1 MTRLSKKLVA
11 KISSSTSDKED
22 DEVFLLDRKISL
34 AVEGFTT
41 SGCELT
47 LRDLD
52 LGRIAAGCFAHA
64 GINGVTRTGQ
74 SACSE
79 GAKATRRACDE
90 NNVLHESLSTL
101 YYIQQV
107 R

>member
-47 LRDLD
+47 LRDRSRLSKENA
-52 LGRIAAGCFAHA
+52 LGI
-64 GINGVTRTGQ
+64 
-74 SACSE
+74 
-79 GAKATRRACDE
+79 
-90 NNVLHESLSTL
+90 
-101 YYIQQV
+101 Y
-107 R
+107 